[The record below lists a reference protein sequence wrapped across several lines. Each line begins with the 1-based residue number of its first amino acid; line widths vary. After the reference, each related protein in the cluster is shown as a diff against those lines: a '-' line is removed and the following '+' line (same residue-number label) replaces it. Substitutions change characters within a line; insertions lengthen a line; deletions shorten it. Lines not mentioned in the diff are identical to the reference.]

1 MGKIVISTNV
11 SLDGVV
17 QDPDGKEGYDRGGWF
32 SESGG
37 QDLELWAQIEA
48 EEAMRTDAL
57 LLSRRSDEW
66 FGSRWS
72 TRAGAWADQLNSLP
86 KYIASATLK
95 DPVWQNSTILS
106 GEVTAEV
113 ATLKENVDG
122 EILIYASYQLGQ
134 VLTEHDLVDE
144 FRLFVFPVVVG
155 AGKRLFGE
163 TGGKKPLRL
172 MDSKTIGHGLVFVT
186 YELVR

>member
-17 QDPDGKEGYDRGGWF
+17 EDPDGEERYERGGWF
-32 SESGG
+32 SQSGG
-37 QDLELWAQIEA
+37 RDLERWAQIEA

-57 LLSRRSDEW
+57 LLGRRSDEW

-72 TRAGAWADQLNSLP
+72 GRPGAWADRLNGLP
-86 KYIASATLK
+86 KYVISATLK
-95 DPVWQNSTILS
+95 DPVWQNTTILN
-106 GEVTAEV
+106 GEVTTEV
-113 ATLKENVDG
+113 SKLKERLDG

-134 VLTEHDLVDE
+134 ALIEHDLVDE

-163 TGGKKPLRL
+163 TGDQKPLRL
-172 MDSKTIGHGLVFVT
+172 VSTKPIGDGLVFMT